1 MKLDFYT
8 ALVVIA
14 SSASAINIVK
24 NDAQLDGGL
33 SKGVSEPA
41 MAA

>member
-14 SSASAINIVK
+14 ASSASAITIVK
-24 NDAQLDGGL
+24 NDANLDEGL
-33 SKGVSEPA
+33 PKGA
-41 MAA
+41 LAA